1 LVLEAQSPLDCRPDV
16 DKLLQGKMES
26 HSFVGK
32 HEPAF
37 IHEEGQLSYDP
48 TVYSSSYE
56 DRFHIKT
63 LDVSHLPLLFQCFAT
78 VLGRGQAICFGPSA
92 LS

>member
-1 LVLEAQSPLDCRPDV
+1 
-16 DKLLQGKMES
+16 MES

-48 TVYSSSYE
+48 TVYSSSYQ

-63 LDVSHLPLLFQCFAT
+63 LDVSHLLPKAVGSVLHHPQLCRGPTLRYPLGPPL
-78 VLGRGQAICFGPSA
+78 CFGSTID
-92 LS
+92 LEGR

>member
-1 LVLEAQSPLDCRPDV
+1 
-16 DKLLQGKMES
+16 MES
-26 HSFVGK
+26 HCFVGK

-48 TVYSSSYE
+48 AVYSSSYQ

-63 LDVSHLPLLFQCFAT
+63 IDVYRHHCLHQLSEKHRALRSNILYIEQHSDAVQVQQLSCLEGPCLQAKHL
-78 VLGRGQAICFGPSA
+78 IS
-92 LS
+92 